1 VFAGHAR
8 GVVLLG
14 FERVEPLPVDLELLS
29 TVVAQAAVA
38 FERAPLQRFAVH
50 DHVTGAFTPE
60 YFRRQVVDEVSLA
73 QQRGRPLSMI
83 AVALGDGDRRPR
95 GLRRFAGLLRERL
108 PRNVVLCHAG
118 AGQFQAVLPAM
129 TRSQAEK
136 CLDDI
141 GTAWGDLARQL
152 PENEVEDQRP
162 AGVVV
167 QFPDEAPS
175 AEFLF
180 EALRARLLALHT
192 PGASAM
198 ESDESLQR
206 AGVTAVSPAMR
217 AVYNTLRRVAP
228 SDLPILLEGETGVGK
243 EVLTNLVHR
252 WSRRA
257 GGPLVKVHCASLSET
272 LLASELFGHEKG
284 AFTGAE
290 RRKIGRFEQADGGT
304 LFLDEVGE
312 IPLDV
317 QVKLLRVLQEGEVD
331 RVGGTEPVKVDVRV
345 IAATN
350 RDIARMVAEG
360 RFREDL
366 YYRLQGLVVRV
377 PPLRERKQ
385 ELSDLVEHFRREVV
399 ASGQSHARSLSTDA
413 MDELYRQE
421 WPGNVR
427 ELRNTVF
434 RAMVMAR
441 GDFVHARDVL
451 AALST
456 SAPAPASALQGT
468 EAASAPTAAPAVAPA
483 APPAP
488 PPTLPSPAPVSA
500 SSAVSSAGPVPAPQP
515 SVSLPTPAADAVAPA
530 PMIPSTPYV
539 LPRIKPESEPPL
551 TEATLPARLSEL
563 LARVRERSSYSTQDQ
578 MTATQV
584 SHRTA
589 LRDLQA
595 LVRAGLIE
603 RVGTRR
609 GAFYRPVAGDG
620 RISASGQ

>member
-1 VFAGHAR
+1 
-8 GVVLLG
+8 
-14 FERVEPLPVDLELLS
+14 
-29 TVVAQAAVA
+29 
-38 FERAPLQRFAVH
+38 
-50 DHVTGAFTPE
+50 
-60 YFRRQVVDEVSLA
+60 
-73 QQRGRPLSMI
+73 
-83 AVALGDGDRRPR
+83 
-95 GLRRFAGLLRERL
+95 
-108 PRNVVLCHAG
+108 
-118 AGQFQAVLPAM
+118 
-129 TRSQAEK
+129 
-136 CLDDI
+136 
-141 GTAWGDLARQL
+141 
-152 PENEVEDQRP
+152 
-162 AGVVV
+162 
-167 QFPDEAPS
+167 
-175 AEFLF
+175 
-180 EALRARLLALHT
+180 
-192 PGASAM
+192 
-198 ESDESLQR
+198 
-206 AGVTAVSPAMR
+206 MR

-228 SDLPILLEGETGVGK
+228 TDLPILLEGETGVGK

-290 RRKIGRFEQADGGT
+290 RRKIGRFEQADDGT

-385 ELSDLVEHFRREVV
+385 ELRDLVEHFRREVV
-399 ASGQSHARSLSTDA
+399 ESGQSHARSLSTDA

-421 WPGNVR
+421 WPGNIR

-456 SAPAPASALQGT
+456 SAVAAPSAMQGT
-468 EAASAPTAAPAVAPA
+468 EAAAAGAATPAVL
-483 APPAP
+483 PP
-488 PPTLPSPAPVSA
+488 
-500 SSAVSSAGPVPAPQP
+500 
-515 SVSLPTPAADAVAPA
+515 
-530 PMIPSTPYV
+530 
-539 LPRIKPESEPPL
+539 
-551 TEATLPARLSEL
+551 
-563 LARVRERSSYSTQDQ
+563 
-578 MTATQV
+578 
-584 SHRTA
+584 
-589 LRDLQA
+589 
-595 LVRAGLIE
+595 
-603 RVGTRR
+603 
-609 GAFYRPVAGDG
+609 
-620 RISASGQ
+620 

>member
-1 VFAGHAR
+1 
-8 GVVLLG
+8 
-14 FERVEPLPVDLELLS
+14 
-29 TVVAQAAVA
+29 
-38 FERAPLQRFAVH
+38 
-50 DHVTGAFTPE
+50 
-60 YFRRQVVDEVSLA
+60 
-73 QQRGRPLSMI
+73 
-83 AVALGDGDRRPR
+83 
-95 GLRRFAGLLRERL
+95 
-108 PRNVVLCHAG
+108 VLCHAG

-141 GTAWGDLARQL
+141 GTAWAELARSL

-198 ESDESLQR
+198 ESDESLHR

-385 ELSDLVEHFRREVV
+385 ELRDLVEHFRREVV

-421 WPGNVR
+421 WPGNIR

-468 EAASAPTAAPAVAPA
+468 EAAPAPSAAPAVVSSAAPA
-483 APPAP
+483 APSTAP
-488 PPTLPSPAPVSA
+488 STVPPIA
-500 SSAVSSAGPVPAPQP
+500 SSATSSAGPVPAPQP
-515 SVSLPTPAADAVAPA
+515 PAALPPASLPTPAADAPVVQP
-530 PMIPSTPYV
+530 PVIPTTPYV
-539 LPRIKPESEPPL
+539 LPRITPEVEPGPL
-551 TEATLPARLSEL
+551 TEAALPLRLRDL
-563 LARVRERSSYSTQDQ
+563 LARVREQSSYSTQDQ
-578 MTATQV
+578 MKATQV

-609 GAFYRPVAGDG
+609 GAFYRPIVTDG